1 MRALALRSA
10 AAPILVLLAAL
21 ALVVGSAAFRVGAA
35 DHLDAPTVRSDGRI
49 DINDVYVFQS
59 GLNQTGSQTVLAMT
73 IDPAAGLLSPTSF
86 RPGAV
91 YQFNISTNGDTIPE
105 IAYRIK
111 FGGVR
116 PNGTQTMNVLRA
128 NGAGNPVAGA
138 GGASVGNGSSYQTIS
153 LAGGGMAWAG
163 LRDDPFFFDLDAF
176 KHFKAVLLADPHT
189 LGGLDGLVNCLRT
202 NPGPTDFF
210 VGLNGMAIV
219 LQLPDSAVGGGT
231 IKVWASVRIDENGQL
246 TQVER
251 MGLPGINTIFNH
263 NDATKEAY
271 NRANPK
277 FDVANETDD
286 VAGVVSLITGL
297 AGTAAPYTPAAYG
310 ALIASLL
317 LPDVITYDTST
328 PANFGDLNGRA
339 LPNDVIDTALTVV
352 AHTQL
357 SDCVAN
363 DSTFLPSFPYLGVP
377 N

>member
-10 AAPILVLLAAL
+10 AAPLLVLLAAL
-21 ALVVGSAAFRVGAA
+21 TLVVGSAAFRVGAA

-49 DINDVYVFQS
+49 DINDVYVFQA
-59 GLNQTGSQTVLAMT
+59 GANQTGSQTVLAMT

-91 YQFNISTNGDTIPE
+91 YQFNVSTNVDTIPE

-116 PNGTQTMNVLRA
+116 ANGTQAMNVLRA
-128 NGAGNPVAGA
+128 NGAGNPVSGG
-138 GGASVGNGSSYQTIS
+138 GGASVGSGSSYQTIS

-176 KHFKAVLLADPHT
+176 KHFKATLLAG
-189 LGGLDGLVNCLRT
+189 GGLADLPGLVDCSRT

-210 VGLNGMAIV
+210 RGLNGMAIV
-219 LQLPDSAVGGGT
+219 LQVPDSAVGGGT
-231 IKVWASVRIDENGQL
+231 IKVWANVLVVENGQL

-263 NDATKEAY
+263 TDATKEAY

-277 FDVANETDD
+277 NDVANETDD
-286 VAGVVSLITGL
+286 VAGVVSLITSL
-297 AGTAAPYTPAAYG
+297 AGTASDPDAYG
-310 ALIASLL
+310 AAIAAVL
-317 LPDVITYDTST
+317 LPDVITYDTSK

-339 LPNDVIDTALTVV
+339 LNNDVIDTALTVV
-352 AHTQL
+352 ANTPL
-357 SDCVAN
+357 TDCVAN
-363 DSTFLPSFPYLGVP
+363 DSTFLAHFPYLGIP

>member
-59 GLNQTGSQTVLAMT
+59 GANQTGSQTVLAMT

-91 YQFNISTNGDTIPE
+91 YQFNVSTNGDTIPE

-116 PNGTQTMNVLRA
+116 ANGTQAMSVLRA
-128 NGAGNPVAGA
+128 NGAGNPISGA
-138 GGASVGNGSSYQTIS
+138 GGSSVGSGSSYQTIS

-176 KHFKAVLLADPHT
+176 KHFKATLLAG
-189 LGGLDGLVNCLRT
+189 GGLADLAGLVDCTRT

-210 VGLNGMAIV
+210 RGLNGMAIV

-231 IKVWASVRIDENGQL
+231 IKVWASVLIVENGHL

-263 NDATKEAY
+263 NDADKEAY

-277 FDVANETDD
+277 NDVANYTDD
-286 VAGVVSLITGL
+286 VAGVVSLITSL
-297 AGTAAPYTPAAYG
+297 AGTAAPYTPASYG
-310 ALIASLL
+310 AFVASLL
-317 LPDVITYDTST
+317 LPDVITYDTSK

-339 LPNDVIDTALTVV
+339 LNNDVIDTALTVV
-352 AHTQL
+352 AHTPL
-357 SDCVAN
+357 TDCVAN
-363 DSTFLPSFPYLGVP
+363 DSTFLVHFPYLGIP